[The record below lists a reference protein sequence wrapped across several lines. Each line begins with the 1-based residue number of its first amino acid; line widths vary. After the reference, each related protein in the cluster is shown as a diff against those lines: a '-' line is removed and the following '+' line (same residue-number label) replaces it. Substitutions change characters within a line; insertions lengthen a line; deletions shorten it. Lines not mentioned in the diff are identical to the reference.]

1 MIRMIVL
8 AAKSYAKS
16 ALSSQLS
23 SAVSRCGCDDLAR
36 LFIRNSLKRRQ
47 IAFPNRDMALTFSPE
62 LRLLPMRAAE
72 KSCAMHVIE
81 RRLTCKRRMHQP
93 ERDANSS

>member
-1 MIRMIVL
+1 MIVL

-36 LFIRNSLKRRQ
+36 LLIGNNLFIGNKERGRSLS
-47 IAFPNRDMALTFSPE
+47 AFPIKIWR
-62 LRLLPMRAAE
+62 
-72 KSCAMHVIE
+72 
-81 RRLTCKRRMHQP
+81 
-93 ERDANSS
+93 